1 MSEQGLSR
9 RGATA
14 RRRLLEAA
22 HAELSETGELEVAA
36 VARRA
41 GVSVGLPYRYFGSR
55 SGLLTAV
62 ITDFY
67 DRLGE
72 TVTYAEFAGKD
83 WREREHARVVAWV
96 NFLYDDP
103 LAPVALGRFGDAEA
117 AGVERQRL
125 QQAIEVGIRNMAQ
138 GQRQGAVPADRD
150 PELLVAA
157 VLGGVHMAV
166 AVALTRSPRPDRAVV
181 ADQVWEFVAGATGA
195 GREEQR

>member
-1 MSEQGLSR
+1 MSDEGLSR

-14 RRRLLEAA
+14 RKRLLAAA
-22 HAELSETGELEVAA
+22 HTELSETGELEVAA

-62 ITDFY
+62 IADFY
-67 DRLGE
+67 DRLDE
-72 TVTYAEFAGKD
+72 TVTYAEFPGND
-83 WREREHARVVAWV
+83 WRAREHARVVAWV

-103 LAPVALGRFGDAEA
+103 LAPVALGRFGDAET

-125 QQAIEVGIRNMAQ
+125 QQAIEVGARNMAQ
-138 GQRQGAVPADRD
+138 GQQQGMVPADRD

-166 AVALTRSPRPDRAVV
+166 AVALTRNPRPDRTRV
-181 ADQVWEFVAGATGA
+181 ADQVWQFVAGATGFQ
-195 GREEQR
+195 EEQ